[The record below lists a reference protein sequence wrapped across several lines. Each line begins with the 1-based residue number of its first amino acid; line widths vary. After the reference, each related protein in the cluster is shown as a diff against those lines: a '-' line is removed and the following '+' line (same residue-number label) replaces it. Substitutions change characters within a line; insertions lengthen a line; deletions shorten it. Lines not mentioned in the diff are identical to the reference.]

1 MSITNG
7 MMEKISPDEIPENEA
22 QLQVGSIMIGESSP
36 NQDLYSRSNLTR
48 LQLLYWVGQ
57 SLKGELPVFNTIY
70 AYKVKGAVERGAFE
84 RAFEGM
90 VLESDAM
97 RMVVE
102 EEEGVPQ
109 QRDVGRVPKEV
120 EYVDMSGAGDVAGAY
135 EGWLAERKVRVL
147 ELGESAYDTA
157 LVKLGEGKLCVVSER
172 APYSGGCEL
181 ICADLPAGIREVCAG
196 GEGEEGV
203 EEGWPQYREYLEY
216 ERRYRGSGQ
225 YKRAEVY
232 WAKKMAA
239 GPEGLR
245 LWGKAPEKRS
255 TRVKRESVGLGV
267 ERSERLRGAA
277 RREGVYT
284 VSEELTLYN
293 IFGGMLYVELAGISG
308 NGRLGVVTPVHNRFT
323 EGFRKMVGLLLEFC
337 PLQVEVERG
346 DTLDGVVRKVRKET
360 RETMGYYQYGSGI
373 ALQSQAYDVMFNTYS
388 EPRMELGGAEVEA
401 ERVHP
406 GHGSESLGVHVTDVE
421 RTGEFVVHFDFH
433 EDVIGE
439 EKREGVKAEY
449 LRLLDAYL
457 DNPEQP
463 VDAFISQ
470 EFIDFDLTQE
480 REEESARFLEFD
492 LPGQVPPKDLL
503 EFKILQVWQNVLGTQ
518 AVGVNDNFFEAGGN
532 SWLAV
537 RMFVEIEKATGSYLP
552 MNTLLRAATVS
563 DLAKVIRQEMG
574 GEIWSTVIA
583 IQPGKDLVPI
593 YFAPGAAENGL
604 AVARVARYLDPDQPV
619 YMFQIPLGV
628 EQEGHLARIED
639 MAAHY
644 VQALRNRQPHGP
656 YILGGYSAGGL
667 VALEVAQ
674 QLRKQ
679 GQEIALLAIL
689 DVPAQSPNYV
699 LVQRFAHWVS
709 GVLNLGERRERALF
723 LSWRDTLFRLDYFLH
738 KGFRDWVRGWFSR
751 VQRFFSRSAEERND
765 LVRKRLGGSGV
776 QTNGALSV
784 HNLPVARTEDEGD
797 LAWKDYDRHMREHFD
812 TVNEAVKCYIP
823 QPYAGQVVLFRS
835 SVGYRRAEMR
845 IADSKMGWER
855 IAKGGLEMFVVPGNH
870 LQIIREPNVKHLGEP
885 LRACL
890 EQVQKSLGEQ
900 SGNKS
905 V

>member
-1 MSITNG
+1 MV
-7 MMEKISPDEIPENEA
+7 ENEISGNYLRSGKIEVIEPGA
-22 QLQVGSIMIGESSP
+22 PGSG
-36 NQDLYSRSNLTR
+36 DLYSRSNLTR

-57 SLKGELPVFNTIY
+57 SLKRDLPVFNTIY

-102 EEEGVPQ
+102 EEDGVPQ
-109 QRDVGRVPKEV
+109 QRDLGRVPQGV
-120 EYVDMSGAGDVAGAY
+120 EYVDLSGAGEVAGAY
-135 EGWLAERKVRVL
+135 ERWLAERKVRVL
-147 ELGESAYDTA
+147 ELGKSAYDTA
-157 LVKLGEGKLCVVSER
+157 LVKLGEASYVWYLNVHHILVDASSFVQIYRRVSGRYE
-172 APYSGGCEL
+172 
-181 ICADLPAGIREVCAG
+181 REVS
-196 GEGEEGV
+196 GEEGV

-255 TRVKRESVGLGV
+255 TRVRRESVGLGA
-267 ERSERLRGAA
+267 ERSERLREAA

-323 EGFRKMVGLLLEFC
+323 EGFRNMVGLLLEFC

-346 DTLDGVVRKVRKET
+346 DTLEGVVRKVRKET

-388 EPRMELGGAEVEA
+388 VPRLELGGAEVEA

-406 GHGSESLGVHVTDVE
+406 GHGSESLGVHVTDME

-439 EKREGVKAEY
+439 EKREEVKAEY

-470 EFIDFDLTQE
+470 EPIDFDLIHE
-480 REEESARFLEFD
+480 REAESARFLEFD

-583 IQPGKDLVPI
+583 IQPGKNLVPI

-604 AVARVARYLDPDQPV
+604 AVARVARYLNPDQPV
-619 YMFQIPLGV
+619 YMFQIPLGD

-699 LVQRFAHWVS
+699 FVQRFAHWVS

-723 LSWRDTLFRLDYFLH
+723 LSWRDILFRLDYFLR
-738 KGFRDWVRGWFSR
+738 KGFSDWVRSWFSR
-751 VQRFFSRSAEERND
+751 VQRFFSRSVEERND
-765 LVRKRLGGSGV
+765 LVRRRLGGSIV
-776 QTNGALSV
+776 QTNGALSA
-784 HNLPVARTEDEGD
+784 HHPPVAGTEDEGD

-823 QPYAGQVVLFRS
+823 QPYAGQIVLFRS

-845 IADSKMGWER
+845 IADSKMGWGR
-855 IAKGGLEMFVVPGNH
+855 IAKGGLQMFVVPGNH

-890 EQVQKSLGEQ
+890 DQVQQSLGEQ
-900 SGNKS
+900 LGNKS